1 MVKKT
6 GDKCLN
12 SKNAWKKM
20 ISDYIMVQA
29 EIAFSIAIIGSIFAK
44 DQRISYS
51 YFFLP
56 AFLGFIC
63 MLPCVVTYFKENMTI
78 RQIMIQRVLELI
90 VLEIAIIGI
99 LHYILGDTLG
109 AGGYVAIA
117 VSILVF
123 EVLTYVL
130 SYVLEQK
137 EADAINEKLKA
148 DRENLCV
155 NEGGSINEK
164 GV

>member
-1 MVKKT
+1 M
-6 GDKCLN
+6 
-12 SKNAWKKM
+12 
-20 ISDYIMVQA
+20 
-29 EIAFSIAIIGSIFAK
+29 
-44 DQRISYS
+44 
-51 YFFLP
+51 
-56 AFLGFIC
+56 
-63 MLPCVVTYFKENMTI
+63 
-78 RQIMIQRVLELI
+78 
-90 VLEIAIIGI
+90 LEIAIIGI

-164 GV
+164 EV